1 MWFTCYWFI
10 GNEIE
15 QHRKVK
21 TGLYTDGIWMCHD
34 CIESTGGK
42 IKVKGAHDSPP
53 SIDQRDSIGVTSATD
68 VSKHS

>member
-1 MWFTCYWFI
+1 ME
-10 GNEIE
+10 NEIE

-21 TGLYTDGIWMCHD
+21 TGLYTDGICMCHD